1 MLDES
6 INYFESNPGTH
17 HKIIVFNPESEEINS
32 NVIKDTSDI
41 IFSVENNYFR
51 VAQSLNEC
59 FYKIYHD
66 KVKDLA
72 RRPQNK

>member
-17 HKIIVFNPESEEINS
+17 HKIIVFSQNEINS
-32 NVIKDTSDI
+32 KMIKETYSEI

>member
-1 MLDES
+1 MLDET

-32 NVIKDTSDI
+32 NVTKDTSDI

-51 VAQSLNEC
+51 VA
-59 FYKIYHD
+59 
-66 KVKDLA
+66 
-72 RRPQNK
+72 